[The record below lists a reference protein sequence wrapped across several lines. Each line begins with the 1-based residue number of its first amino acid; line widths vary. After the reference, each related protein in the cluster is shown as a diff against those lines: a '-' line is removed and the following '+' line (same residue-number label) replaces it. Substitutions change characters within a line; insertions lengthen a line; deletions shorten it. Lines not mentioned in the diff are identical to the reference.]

1 MHLRSSCHGKGS
13 HNAPGPVLRAAQ
25 PHPQH
30 SQHPCV
36 HVRIRCSERAS
47 ACLQDAQEGQRQE
60 PAHTHPKVSPSR
72 SACVHC
78 SQGLPGLASI
88 IPRPPRWLRL
98 ALCPFLWTVHF
109 PVGRFPVADHAL
121 ITRLIMHSSCA

>member
-1 MHLRSSCHGKGS
+1 MDLRSSCHGQGS

-36 HVRIRCSERAS
+36 HVRIQCSERAS

-72 SACVHC
+72 SAYVHC

-88 IPRPPRWLRL
+88 IPNPHAGCCW
-98 ALCPFLWTVHF
+98 LWTQNV
-109 PVGRFPVADHAL
+109 PLPLDCSLPCG
-121 ITRLIMHSSCA
+121 